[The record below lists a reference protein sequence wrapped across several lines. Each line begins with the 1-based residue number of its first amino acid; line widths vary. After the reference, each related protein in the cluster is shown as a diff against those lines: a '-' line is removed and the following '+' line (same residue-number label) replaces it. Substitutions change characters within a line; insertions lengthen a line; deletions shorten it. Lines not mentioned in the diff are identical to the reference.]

1 MAEATITIKKGAVV
15 LTAPKSEL
23 IEVSETHDG
32 IAFNFKRGLQ
42 LYQVEQYMPSHIKQL
57 IKYTTDSFEGNNI
70 IINLDDAKKPIMVDA
85 T

>member
-57 IKYTTDSFEGNNI
+57 IKNTTDSFEGNNI